1 MVDLIVLMNL
11 NPDHLNNYY
20 LEIGIDIKHY
30 VAHTLI
36 QNGLAKS
43 FIKFLNF
50 ITRQLIWFE
59 IAFL

>member
-1 MVDLIVLMNL
+1 MNL
-11 NPDHLNNYY
+11 NPDHLNNYC